1 MLVCQRNADL
11 HPNTESE
18 QEVDWAYAAQAYT
31 NIEEMPSFISRQRQ
45 SAAQRA
51 FTTTADPQ
59 QLQGKQ
65 LQAYTIVQQ
74 HMEAEARPPQPSTL
88 HCSYYLP
95 LQPPTT
101 FNIP

>member
-11 HPNTESE
+11 LPNIESE
-18 QEVDWAYAAQAYT
+18 QEVDWTRAAQAYT
-31 NIEEMPSFISRQRQ
+31 NIEEMASFISRQRE

-51 FTTTADPQ
+51 FTTTADTR

-74 HMEAEARPPQPSTL
+74 NM
-88 HCSYYLP
+88 
-95 LQPPTT
+95 
-101 FNIP
+101 